1 MVRKKGFNLLKT
13 QIEPQTMWTKLYLWT
28 TTTARAIMVIVELVI
43 VISFGVRVVV
53 DLQFKN
59 LNKDIAA
66 KESVMEVLA
75 ESERRLSVIQ
85 SKAAA
90 YKAIWS
96 ESDYYSDIY
105 KEVFTII
112 PEGVEELNI
121 QISDNRLIV
130 KGFAD
135 IDSIQDMETKFKN
148 SKTFTKTELVNIETQ
163 GNSLDSFTIEA
174 DLNQPPKRSEILS
187 DAN

>member
-59 LNKDIAA
+59 LNKDITA
-66 KESVMEVLA
+66 KEEVMEVLN
-75 ESERRLSVIQ
+75 ESERRLVSIQ
-85 SKAAA
+85 NKSAS
-90 YKAIWS
+90 YKAIWN
-96 ESDYYSDIY
+96 ETEYYSNIY
-105 KEVFTII
+105 KDIFTII
-112 PEGVEELNI
+112 PPGVEELNI
-121 QISDNRLIV
+121 QISDNRLII
-130 KGFAD
+130 KGFAE
-135 IDSIQDMETKFKN
+135 IESIQDMETKCK
-148 SKTFTKTELVNIETQ
+148 SSTTFTKTELVDIETQ

-174 DLNQPPKRSEILS
+174 DLNKPPKRSEILS